1 MWEVVKESK
10 VSKLHQPVL
19 IVGLPGIGNV
29 GKLCGDFLVEELKAK
44 KIFSF
49 FSYTLPQTVFV
60 AENNLIELPRIEM
73 YLKQFNGKQ
82 SAKND
87 LLFLVG
93 DIQPM
98 NEESSHK
105 FCRMIIDLL
114 KESGGKEIIT
124 LGGIGQQN
132 VPEKPRVYCTG
143 TDKEVIKQ
151 FTKLPAVEEN
161 IFGVVGPIMGISGLL
176 PGLAKRQGLTAAIL
190 LAETFGH
197 PMYLGLSGAKEI
209 LRVLN
214 LRFSLSL
221 DLQQMD
227 KEINRIE
234 KESLKRTKE
243 LEKIM
248 RPANNQTSGRETSY
262 IG

>member
-10 VSKLHQPVL
+10 VGKLNQPVL

-44 KIFSF
+44 KILSF

-60 AENNLIELPRIEM
+60 TENNLIELPRIEM
-73 YLKQFNGKQ
+73 HLKHFNGK
-82 SAKND
+82 AKND

-105 FCRMIIDLL
+105 FCQTMITLL
-114 KESGGKEIIT
+114 KEFGGKEIIT

-132 VPEKPRVYCTG
+132 VPEKPKVYCTG
-143 TDKEVIKQ
+143 TDKKMIKQ

-176 PGLAKRQGLTAAIL
+176 PGLAKRQGLAAAIL

-197 PMYLGLSGAKEI
+197 PMYLGLPGAKEV

-214 LRFSLSL
+214 AKFSLNL